1 MGSGAKREV
10 VAQPPEVQQLSHL
23 LPALWRGLTR
33 ATPAF
38 KNMPVVE
45 SQVQI
50 LRKLVAAGSMSPAQ
64 LADELYLARSTVSNL
79 LREMVTDGMVERR
92 CTPLDGRS
100 TLVTATERG
109 RTTLELFRV
118 GRADVLGSALNELGP
133 DDLEKILAALPA
145 LGNLL
150 QTLELAGDEVEFERR
165 IARSHA

>member
-1 MGSGAKREV
+1 MESGAKREV
-10 VAQPPEVQQLSHL
+10 VAQPPEAQQLSHL

-38 KNMPVVE
+38 KHMPVVE

-64 LADELYLARSTVSNL
+64 LADDLYLARSTVSNL
-79 LREMVTDGMVERR
+79 LREMVKDGMVERR
-92 CTPLDGRS
+92 ASPLDGRS
-100 TLVTATERG
+100 ALVTATERG

-118 GRADVLGSALNELGP
+118 GRADVLGAALNELDP
-133 DDLEKILAALPA
+133 DDLERVLAALPA